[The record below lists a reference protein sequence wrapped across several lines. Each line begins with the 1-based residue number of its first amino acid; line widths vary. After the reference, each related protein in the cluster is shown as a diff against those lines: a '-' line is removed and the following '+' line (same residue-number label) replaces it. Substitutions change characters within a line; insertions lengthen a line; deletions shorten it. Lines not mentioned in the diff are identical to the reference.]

1 MQRMGLPRV
10 DRSLLPQC
18 ERIEASRLRPGVRHG
33 GDQLHV
39 LPGPVARHGPGLGPL
54 YAGRIRLCGEGAA
67 DGHPRSAPR
76 RGRGR
81 GQRSPGV
88 LRSHATALGPGKTR
102 AFAPSAPPAP
112 AVRRDGDPSVP
123 RCPPAELHVRP
134 RATQQIVDDDG
145 GVRFAPVDRGRV
157 HDRGRA
163 AAPARPPRDLAV
175 RILAVARTRDGP
187 LVQLPLL
194 GGGTEDLGPTSA
206 AGGLPVGDHLRILQQ
221 PLHRLCA
228 RELHPNPAHARHP
241 DPGSGAGAPT
251 DRRVPQAGHTRR
263 GPIEVSHPRG
273 LRRRRP
279 EGRARGRGPGSS
291 HGPEPPRSGEADR
304 LEGRRGH
311 EGRPIDP
318 GPRQGVP
325 GGAGS
330 VVEDH
335 CPRLRGLGEASR
347 AKGLLQ
353 TRGKVLPQPPEGGG
367 ALPPRCHRRRPR
379 RVDIFDAD
387 RVEAQFD
394 SPRRRV
400 PAAKI
405 NDARD
410 VSESVGVHL
419 TPIVIRHPTTLE
431 AFRGRAIAVDGNLE
445 LYQFLSIM
453 RTRDG
458 TPLQDSKGRIT
469 SHLNGLMFRTTRL
482 MDEYDIRPLFVFDG
496 RPPDIKQDEIRKRRE
511 AREKSEREYQAA
523 IASGDTAK
531 AWSKAIMTSRLT
543 RPMVEE
549 AKTLLGLLGLPWIQ
563 APSEG
568 EAQAA
573 FLARRGDVWAAGSK
587 DYDSLL
593 FGAPRMVRFLAIGS
607 TEFLPSLGR
616 SRMVAPEIL
625 DLEENLGHLGL
636 TREQL
641 IDVAILVGTDFN
653 EGVKGIGPKTALKRL
668 HEWGS
673 LDRSPPDVQAKLP
686 ANLQAI
692 REFFL
697 SPPVAEPEEI
707 VTGRF
712 RPEEVRKFLVDERDF
727 AGSRVESV
735 VQRLSKR
742 RVVQPRLDDFS
753 DARETIK

>member
-1 MQRMGLPRV
+1 ML
-10 DRSLLPQC
+10 
-18 ERIEASRLRPGVRHG
+18 
-33 GDQLHV
+33 
-39 LPGPVARHGPGLGPL
+39 
-54 YAGRIRLCGEGAA
+54 
-67 DGHPRSAPR
+67 
-76 RGRGR
+76 
-81 GQRSPGV
+81 
-88 LRSHATALGPGKTR
+88 
-102 AFAPSAPPAP
+102 
-112 AVRRDGDPSVP
+112 
-123 RCPPAELHVRP
+123 
-134 RATQQIVDDDG
+134 
-145 GVRFAPVDRGRV
+145 
-157 HDRGRA
+157 
-163 AAPARPPRDLAV
+163 
-175 RILAVARTRDGP
+175 
-187 LVQLPLL
+187 
-194 GGGTEDLGPTSA
+194 
-206 AGGLPVGDHLRILQQ
+206 
-221 PLHRLCA
+221 
-228 RELHPNPAHARHP
+228 
-241 DPGSGAGAPT
+241 
-251 DRRVPQAGHTRR
+251 
-263 GPIEVSHPRG
+263 
-273 LRRRRP
+273 
-279 EGRARGRGPGSS
+279 
-291 HGPEPPRSGEADR
+291 
-304 LEGRRGH
+304 
-311 EGRPIDP
+311 
-318 GPRQGVP
+318 
-325 GGAGS
+325 
-330 VVEDH
+330 
-335 CPRLRGLGEASR
+335 
-347 AKGLLQ
+347 
-353 TRGKVLPQPPEGGG
+353 
-367 ALPPRCHRRRPR
+367 
-379 RVDIFDAD
+379 
-387 RVEAQFD
+387 
-394 SPRRRV
+394 
-400 PAAKI
+400 AAKI

-410 VSESVGVHL
+410 VSEPVGVHL

-482 MDEYDIRPLFVFDG
+482 VDEYDIRPLFVFDG
-496 RPPDIKQDEIRKRRE
+496 RPPDIKQDEIRKRRQ
-511 AREKSEREYQAA
+511 AREKSEREYQVA

-549 AKTLLGLLGLPWIQ
+549 AKTLLGLLGIPWIQ

-568 EAQAA
+568 EAEAA

-593 FGAPRMVRFLAIGS
+593 FGAPRMVRYLAIGS

-616 SRMVAPEIL
+616 SRMVAPEVL

-653 EGVKGIGPKTALKRL
+653 EGVKGIGPKTALKRM

-692 REFFL
+692 RGFFL

-727 AGSRVESV
+727 AASRVESV